1 MHHMFKGRGTMERKV
16 SQQDTEHLATS
27 ATRAVD
33 EVTVSA
39 HERVDHMSDAA
50 GPVVDRMA
58 SNAHAAIDT
67 VAGVAADAAT
77 TLGIKG
83 EQLTNAQAKLVEAAR
98 DYMREQPIAALGI
111 AVAAGW
117 ILSRLTR

>member
-1 MHHMFKGRGTMERKV
+1 MESKGSKLTPEN
-16 SQQDTEHLATS
+16 LATS
-27 ATRAVD
+27 ANRAVD

-39 HERVDHMSDAA
+39 HERIDKMSDAA
-50 GPVVDRMA
+50 GPVVDHMA

-67 VAGVAADAAT
+67 VAGVAATAAD

-83 EQLTNAQAKLVEAAR
+83 EQLTNAQAKLIEAAR
-98 DYMREQPIAALGI
+98 DYTREQPIVALGI

>member
-1 MHHMFKGRGTMERKV
+1 MEGKV
-16 SQQDTEHLATS
+16 SKPANENLAAS
-27 ATRAVD
+27 ANRAVE

-39 HERVDHMSDAA
+39 HERVNQMSDAA
-50 GPVVDRMA
+50 RPVVDRMA

-67 VAGVAADAAT
+67 VAGVAATAAD

-83 EQLTNAQAKLVEAAR
+83 EQLTNAQTKLMAAAR
-98 DYMREQPIAALGI
+98 DYAREQPIAALGI

>member
-1 MHHMFKGRGTMERKV
+1 MESKVSKPVSESVASSADRKV
-16 SQQDTEHLATS
+16 
-27 ATRAVD
+27 D
-33 EVTVSA
+33 EITVGA
-39 HERVDHMSDAA
+39 HERIDQMSEAA
-50 GPVVDRMA
+50 RPAVDRMA

-67 VAGVAADAAT
+67 VAGVAATAVD

>member
-1 MHHMFKGRGTMERKV
+1 MEGKVGKPANESLGT
-16 SQQDTEHLATS
+16 A
-27 ATRAVD
+27 ANRAVD

-39 HERVDHMSDAA
+39 HERINQMSEAA
-50 GPVVDRMA
+50 RPAVDRMA
-58 SNAHAAIDT
+58 SNAHSAIDT
-67 VAGVAADAAT
+67 VAGVAATAAD

-83 EQLTNAQAKLVEAAR
+83 DQLTNAQAKLMEAAR
-98 DYMREQPIAALGI
+98 DYTREQPLAALGI